1 MNASRVFRR
10 EMGLLGVL
18 VLLAAAMALLSP
30 IFWDPEN
37 LLGLS
42 RHLTE
47 KGIIACGMTLIIMTG
62 GIDLSVGSLLALVGI
77 TLGYTWQSWGSL
89 PALGMGLGVGLAG
102 GALNGFLITGWN
114 LPPLVVTLATMAL
127 FRGIAM
133 VISRAQPVSDFPEAF
148 AQLGQ
153 GYLGPIPVQL
163 FIWIFIVAITFLV
176 KERTPV
182 GRYATAIGDSE
193 RAAFFAA
200 LPLRRIKLWLY
211 SVLGLLTALGA
222 IIYTSRV
229 STAKADAGQ
238 GWELEVITAVVLGGT
253 QISGGRG
260 TVLGTFLG
268 VLILGVIRNGLTL
281 AGVSEEWQ
289 YMVTGSLLIATAIAN
304 ERMVIRWSWP
314 HQAERRGAQIHQ
326 AKIH

>member
-1 MNASRVFRR
+1 M
-10 EMGLLGVL
+10 
-18 VLLAAAMALLSP
+18 SP
-30 IFWDPEN
+30 IFWEPEN

-47 KGIIACGMTLIIMTG
+47 KGIIACGMTLVIMTG

-77 TLGYTWQSWGSL
+77 VLGYTWQSWGIL
-89 PALGMGLGVGLAG
+89 PALGIGLGVGVAG
-102 GALNGFLITGWN
+102 GALNGLLITGWN

-133 VISRAQPVSDFPEAF
+133 VISRAQPVSSFPEAF
-148 AQLGQ
+148 AQVGQ

-163 FIWIFIVAITFLV
+163 FVWVFVVAITFVV

-193 RAAFFAA
+193 RAALFAV
-200 LPLRRIKLWLY
+200 LPLRRVKLWLY
-211 SVLGLLTALGA
+211 SAVGLLTALGA

-268 VLILGVIRNGLTL
+268 GLILGVVRNGLTL

-289 YMVTGSLLIATAIAN
+289 YIVTGSLLITTAVAN
-304 ERMVIRWSWP
+304 ERMAIRRIWP
-314 HQAERRGAQIHQ
+314 YQAGKKEIQINQ

>member
-1 MNASRVFRR
+1 MNTSVELRR
-10 EMGLLGVL
+10 EIGLLGGL
-18 VLLAAAMALLSP
+18 VLLAGTMALLSP
-30 IFWDPEN
+30 IFWEPEN

-77 TLGYTWQSWGSL
+77 VLGYTWQSWGLL
-89 PALGMGLGVGLAG
+89 PALGIGLGVGVAG
-102 GALNGFLITGWN
+102 GAMNGLLITGWN

-133 VISRAQPVSDFPEAF
+133 VISRAQPVSSFPEAF

-163 FIWIFIVAITFLV
+163 FIWVFVVAITFLV

-193 RAAFFAA
+193 RAAFFAV
-200 LPLRRIKLWLY
+200 LPLRRVKLWLY
-211 SVLGLLTALGA
+211 SAMGLLTALGA

-268 VLILGVIRNGLTL
+268 GLILGVVRNGLTL

-289 YMVTGSLLIATAIAN
+289 YMVTGSLLIATAVAN
-304 ERMVIRWSWP
+304 ERMAIRRIWP
-314 HQAERRGAQIHQ
+314 YQTERKEIQINQ

>member
-77 TLGYTWQSWGSL
+77 AMGYTWQSWGSL

-133 VISRAQPVSDFPEAF
+133 IISRAQPVSDFPEAF

-163 FIWIFIVAITFLV
+163 FIWILVVAITLLV
-176 KERTPV
+176 KARTPV

-211 SVLGLLTALGA
+211 SALGLLTALGA
-222 IIYTSRV
+222 VIYTSRV

-253 QISGGRG
+253 QISGGCG

-289 YMVTGSLLIATAIAN
+289 YMITGSLLIATAIAN
-304 ERMVIRWSWP
+304 ERMLIRWSWP
-314 HQAERRGAQIHQ
+314 HRAERRGVQIHQ